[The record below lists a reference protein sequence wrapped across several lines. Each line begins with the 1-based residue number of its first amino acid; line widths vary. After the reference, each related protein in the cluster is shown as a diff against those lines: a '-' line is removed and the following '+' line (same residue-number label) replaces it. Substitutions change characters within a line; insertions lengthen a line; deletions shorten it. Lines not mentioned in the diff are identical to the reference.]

1 VDLPVRG
8 PLVCGFART
17 YVHLTTGRGL
27 RLASQVLPVPLAED
41 QVLALTTFRC
51 PDKPDELGASISLPL
66 EVDSPLN
73 INNYLPSSQS
83 VLTCFR

>member
-1 VDLPVRG
+1 VEIRKDVR
-8 PLVCGFART
+8 
-17 YVHLTTGRGL
+17 YLTTDHGL
-27 RLASQVLPVPLAED
+27 HLALQVLPVPLAED